1 MGAVE
6 EIDAT
11 AFHEAGHAV
20 VARFLGI
27 PVMYM
32 TIYSR
37 TYETTAGRNHVD
49 YPHVQDSS
57 TVELPD
63 AEMMIG
69 SEDVDEGF
77 IMNLFPDPERDGR
90 PSYGTGAAELDEY
103 DEADEPVPLDEADE
117 AYLTYIEERR
127 QVALDWVERRI
138 LFTLAGPV
146 AQEILTGEW
155 DSEGAKGDTM
165 NLVTL
170 VEKTFGRDDPAL
182 VAPTVDGVAD
192 HGPVARRI
200 KERWG
205 DATRQLL
212 NELWPWVETVA
223 QEALDIRGGTL
234 TGEAIDALRPDGLP
248 EGPGRNLMD

>member
-1 MGAVE
+1 M
-6 EIDAT
+6 
-11 AFHEAGHAV
+11 
-20 VARFLGI
+20 

-37 TYETTAGRNHVD
+37 NFETTTGRNQVS
-49 YPHVQDSS
+49 YPHVVGPS
-57 TVELPD
+57 TEDLSEVESVIGADHIDESFVVGLIPD
-63 AEMMIG
+63 R
-69 SEDVDEGF
+69 
-77 IMNLFPDPERDGR
+77 ERDGQ
-90 PSYGTGAAELDEY
+90 STYGTRATELDEY
-103 DEADEPVPLDEADE
+103 DEAVASDEYDEAL
-117 AYLTYIEERR
+117 LTHIEERR
-127 QVALDWVERRI
+127 QEALDWVERRI
-138 LFTLAGPV
+138 LCTLAGPV
-146 AQEILTGEW
+146 AEEIVTGEW
-155 DSEGAKGDTM
+155 NSEGAKFDTM
-165 NLVTL
+165 HLVEL

-182 VAPTVDGVAD
+182 AAPIVDGVAD
-192 HGPVARRI
+192 YGPVVRRI